1 MKEVAHRMVSLGFT
15 AELFP
20 SGTHMCYL
28 YNDEAER
35 LEVMSGFVRS
45 GLEASEKVGYFV
57 EEMSPQAL
65 RDYFAGL
72 GIAPPEGGN
81 GRQLEIDPA
90 VDVYCPDSSFSPERM
105 LDRLRSAYD
114 AGMGEGFAGVRLTGE
129 MHWALRGLPGSE
141 RLAEYESRINL
152 LVVDCP
158 LSVICQYDANR
169 FDGATLF
176 KILNA
181 HPMMIV
187 HGQVVRNPYYLPPEQ
202 YFARYP
208 AAHA

>member
-1 MKEVAHRMVSLGFT
+1 MTEFARRMVSLGFT

-20 SGTHMCYL
+20 PGTHMCYL
-28 YNDEAER
+28 YNDEQER
-35 LEVMSGFVRS
+35 LEIMSEFVRS
-45 GLEASEKVGYFV
+45 GLEAGEKVGYFV
-57 EEMSPQAL
+57 EEMSPQGL

-72 GIAPPEGGN
+72 GIVPAEET
-81 GRQLEIDPA
+81 QLDVEPSVA
-90 VDVYCPDSSFSPERM
+90 VYCPDGSFSPERM
-105 LDRLRSAYD
+105 LDRLRAAYD
-114 AGMGEGFAGVRLTGE
+114 EGMGEGFDGVRLTGE

-158 LSVICQYDANR
+158 LTVICQYDANR

-176 KILNA
+176 KVLNA

-187 HGQVVRNPYYLPPEQ
+187 HGQVVHNPYYLPPEQ
-202 YFARYP
+202 YFARYS
-208 AAHA
+208 AGHA